1 MSRPAAL
8 EMRNVVK
15 EYPGFPPVRALDDVS
30 VRIDHGELV
39 AVVGPSG
46 SGKST
51 LLNVMG
57 TLDRP
62 TQGVVSIDGNDTAT
76 CSSSSS
82 FSTACRPSTTSPTV
96 SSIRELVSGSGE
108 NARLRR

>member
-1 MSRPAAL
+1 MTLVAAL

-51 LLNVMG
+51 LLVRRLRYLPYLLVFVGQMVYLKPSKPEK
-57 TLDRP
+57 LDR
-62 TQGVVSIDGNDTAT
+62 
-76 CSSSSS
+76 
-82 FSTACRPSTTSPTV
+82 SP
-96 SSIRELVSGSGE
+96 
-108 NARLRR
+108 NPARNPQPVWD

>member
-1 MSRPAAL
+1 
-8 EMRNVVK
+8 MRNVVK

-57 TLDRP
+57 
-62 TQGVVSIDGNDTAT
+62 
-76 CSSSSS
+76 
-82 FSTACRPSTTSPTV
+82 
-96 SSIRELVSGSGE
+96 
-108 NARLRR
+108 

>member
-51 LLNVMG
+51 LLV
-57 TLDRP
+57 R
-62 TQGVVSIDGNDTAT
+62 
-76 CSSSSS
+76 
-82 FSTACRPSTTSPTV
+82 
-96 SSIRELVSGSGE
+96 
-108 NARLRR
+108 RLRYLPYLLVFRDTHNSSM